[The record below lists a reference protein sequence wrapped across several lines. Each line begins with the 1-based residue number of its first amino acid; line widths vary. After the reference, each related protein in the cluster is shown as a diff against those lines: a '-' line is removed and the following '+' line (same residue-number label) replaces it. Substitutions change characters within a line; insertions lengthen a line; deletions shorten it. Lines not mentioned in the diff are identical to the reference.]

1 MIVLNVIAWIVFII
15 SIFAYT
21 VGTVMNKTMRGRVGN
36 FVLLLGYIFT
46 LIAYLNKESITLVY

>member
-21 VGTVMNKTMRGRVGN
+21 VGTVIDKTISGRVGN
-36 FVLLLGYIFT
+36 FVLLLGYICT
-46 LIAYLNKESITLVY
+46 LIAYINK